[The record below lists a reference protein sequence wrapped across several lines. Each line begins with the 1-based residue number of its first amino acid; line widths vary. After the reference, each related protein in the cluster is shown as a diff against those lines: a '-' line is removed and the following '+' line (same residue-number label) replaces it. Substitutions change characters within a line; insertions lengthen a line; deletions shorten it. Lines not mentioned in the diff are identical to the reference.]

1 MKNIKSIFFSIFFL
15 LISTQCKSEVKIAFI
30 EMDKL
35 INTSIAGKSLIK
47 QLGEIDTQNRKSF
60 DKKKKELNLKKDK
73 INSQKNVL
81 SKEEFEKKV
90 TELNKEFEIYS
101 EEGKNKIKSLESKK
115 NNAMTEILSQI
126 NLILSKYSEEN
137 KLTFIIDQKNI
148 VIGETDLNITK
159 KIIKILDSQLK
170 KISLK

>member
-1 MKNIKSIFFSIFFL
+1 MI
-15 LISTQCKSEVKIAFI
+15 
-30 EMDKL
+30 
-35 INTSIAGKSLIK
+35 
-47 QLGEIDTQNRKSF
+47 
-60 DKKKKELNLKKDK
+60 KKKKELNLKKDK